1 MSQTR
6 ACRFASCR
14 TACWTIDWSWC
25 HEPNGTRYTPP
36 GQEADTIR
44 GMPFIGFITHVG
56 DWMSRNSRR
65 RKRKA
70 TSKQRLKERVA
81 LLVHARL
88 LGLGNLTRMSTS
100 DVRRAIEEARR
111 PPPRKLTD
119 MPPTM
124 WGNVTSTKLWLNS
137 PLVNPGQPLV
147 QLKIIKVI
155 PPCVPIP
162 KA

>member
-1 MSQTR
+1 
-6 ACRFASCR
+6 
-14 TACWTIDWSWC
+14 
-25 HEPNGTRYTPP
+25 
-36 GQEADTIR
+36 
-44 GMPFIGFITHVG
+44 
-56 DWMSRNSRR
+56 MSRNSRR